1 MADTHALEAQLLFQI
16 LPRVSRSFY
25 LSLRVLPKAL
35 RRPIG
40 LAYLFCRAADTI
52 ADTRLLPRE
61 QRLECLDQYRAAFSA
76 KDFSNS
82 LAIQTDLQTDLALH
96 QENKAER
103 ELLIHVDDCFTFL
116 ATLGPSDQTR
126 IRELVSTLT
135 QGMQMD
141 LTVFPSGEEGQV
153 GKGGQVGQIG
163 ALETRHDLDQYTYF
177 VAGCVGEFWTKV
189 SLDHIPSLRH
199 WDAEEMCTHAVR
211 FGKGLQLTNI
221 LRDMAQDLRIG
232 RCYLPYTDL
241 SALGIEPTQL
251 LHTAT
256 IEQLRPLLDEL
267 LDLTLSYYQ
276 DGWAYT
282 QAIPRREWQMRL
294 ACAWPL
300 LIGVSTLRLLRGSPA
315 LLDPSVRLK
324 IPRARVYRLLLGSL
338 VSVWSNRTLAL
349 HYNSLLA

>member
-1 MADTHALEAQLLFQI
+1 MAATHALEAQLLFQT

-25 LSLRVLPKAL
+25 LSLRVLPKTL

-52 ADTRLLPRE
+52 ADTRLVPRAR
-61 QRLECLDQYRAAFSA
+61 RLECLQQYRAAFSER
-76 KDFSNS
+76 DFAISAS
-82 LAIQTDLQTDLALH
+82 LRTDLADL
-96 QENKAER
+96 QDNQAER
-103 ELLIHVDDCFTFL
+103 DLLLRMSDCFAFL
-116 ATLGPSDQTR
+116 ATLDSTDQGH
-126 IRELVSTLT
+126 IRTLVLALT

-141 LTVFPSGEEGQV
+141 LTVFPSEEE
-153 GKGGQVGQIG
+153 GQVGQIG

-199 WDAEEMCTHAVR
+199 WDAEEMCRRAVR

-221 LRDMAQDLRIG
+221 LRDVAQDLRIG
-232 RCYLPYTDL
+232 RCYLPHTDL
-241 SALGIEPTQL
+241 SALGVEPTQL
-251 LHTAT
+251 LHIAT
-256 IEQLRPLLDEL
+256 IEQVRPLLEEL

-300 LIGVSTLRLLRGSPA
+300 LIGVSTLGLLRGSPS

-338 VSVWSNRTLAL
+338 VSVWSNRMLAL
-349 HYNSLLA
+349 HYNSLLL

>member
-76 KDFSNS
+76 EYFSNNQ
-82 LAIQTDLQTDLALH
+82 AIQTDLALH
-96 QENKAER
+96 QENKSER
-103 ELLIHVDDCFTFL
+103 ELLIHVDDCFAFL

-141 LTVFPSGEEGQV
+141 LTVFPSEEEGQV
-153 GKGGQVGQIG
+153 G

-199 WDAEEMCTHAVR
+199 WDAEKMCTRAVR

-221 LRDMAQDLRIG
+221 LRDIAQDLRIG

-241 SALGIEPTQL
+241 TALGIEPTQL
-251 LHTAT
+251 LQIAT
-256 IEQLRPLLDEL
+256 IEHVRPLLDEL

-276 DGWAYT
+276 DGWTYT

-300 LIGVSTLRLLRGSPA
+300 LIGVSTLRLLRGSSS
-315 LLDPSVRLK
+315 LLDPSIRLK

-349 HYNSLLA
+349 HYKSLLA

>member
-52 ADTRLLPRE
+52 ADTPLVPRVR
-61 QRLECLDQYRAAFSA
+61 RLECLQQYQTAFSER
-76 KDFSNS
+76 DFAICAS
-82 LAIQTDLQTDLALH
+82 LRSDLAGL
-96 QENKAER
+96 QDNQAER
-103 ELLIHVDDCFTFL
+103 ELLVRMSDCFAFL
-116 ATLGPSDQTR
+116 ATLAPNDQGH
-126 IRELVSTLT
+126 IRTLVLTLT

-141 LTVFPSGEEGQV
+141 LTVFPSEEEGQV
-153 GKGGQVGQIG
+153 GKIGQIG

-189 SLDHIPSLRH
+189 SLDHIPSLNH
-199 WDAEEMCTHAVR
+199 WDAEEMCRLAVR

-221 LRDMAQDLRIG
+221 LRDVAQDLRIG
-232 RCYLPYTDL
+232 RCYLPHTDL
-241 SALGIEPTQL
+241 SALGIEPAQL

-256 IEQLRPLLDEL
+256 IEQLRPLLEEL

-300 LIGVSTLRLLRGSPA
+300 LIGVSTLGLLRGSPS

-324 IPRARVYRLLLGSL
+324 IPRSRVYRLLLGSL

>member
-25 LSLRVLPKAL
+25 LSLRILPKAL

-52 ADTRLLPRE
+52 ADTRILLRE
-61 QRLECLDQYRAAFSA
+61 QRLECLGQYRAAFFA
-76 KDFSNS
+76 KDFSDCQ
-82 LAIQTDLQTDLALH
+82 AIQTAVQTDLAPH

-103 ELLIHVDDCFTFL
+103 ELLMHVDDCFTFL
-116 ATLGPSDQTR
+116 ARLSLSDQAR
-126 IRELVSTLT
+126 IRELVLTLT
-135 QGMQMD
+135 RGMQMD
-141 LTVFPSGEEGQV
+141 LTVFPNGEDGQV
-153 GKGGQVGQIG
+153 GV
-163 ALETRHDLDQYTYF
+163 LETRHALDQYTYF

-189 SLDHIPSLRH
+189 SVDHIPSLRH
-199 WDAEEMCTHAVR
+199 WDTEEMCGLAVR

-221 LRDMAQDLRIG
+221 LRDIAQDLRIG
-232 RCYLPYTDL
+232 RCYLPHTDL
-241 SALGIEPTQL
+241 AALGIEPTQL
-251 LHTAT
+251 LRIAT
-256 IEQLRPLLDEL
+256 IEQVRPLLDEL

-282 QAIPRREWQMRL
+282 QAIPIREWQMRL

-300 LIGVSTLRLLRGSPA
+300 LIGASTLRLLRGSPS

-324 IPRARVYRLLLGSL
+324 IPRSRVYRLLLGSL
-338 VSVWSNRTLAL
+338 VSVWSNRTLAF
-349 HYNSLLA
+349 HYNSLLS

>member
-1 MADTHALEAQLLFQI
+1 MADTHALEAQLLFHT

-25 LSLRVLPKAL
+25 FSLRVLPKAL

-40 LAYLFCRAADTI
+40 LAYLLCRAADTI
-52 ADTRLLPRE
+52 ADTRLVLRE
-61 QRLECLDQYRAAFSA
+61 RRLECLQQYRAAFTER
-76 KDFSNS
+76 DFAVSSS
-82 LAIQTDLQTDLALH
+82 LRTDLADL
-96 QENKAER
+96 QDNQAER
-103 ELLIHVDDCFTFL
+103 ELLLCMSDCFAFL
-116 ATLGPSDQTR
+116 ATLDSNDQGN
-126 IRELVSTLT
+126 IRTLVLTLT

-141 LTVFPSGEEGQV
+141 LTVFPSGEEGQA
-153 GKGGQVGQIG
+153 GQIG
-163 ALETRHDLDQYTYF
+163 AFETRHDLDQYTYF

-199 WDAEEMCTHAVR
+199 WDAEEMCTRAVR

-221 LRDMAQDLRIG
+221 LRDVAQDLRMG
-232 RCYLPYTDL
+232 RCYLPHTDL
-241 SALGIEPTQL
+241 SALGVEPTQL
-251 LHTAT
+251 LHIAT
-256 IEQLRPLLDEL
+256 IEQVRPLLEEL

-282 QAIPRREWQMRL
+282 QAIPRREWQLRL
-294 ACAWPL
+294 ACVWPL
-300 LIGVSTLRLLRGSPA
+300 LIGVSTLRLLRGSPS

-349 HYNSLLA
+349 QYNALSA

>member
-1 MADTHALEAQLLFQI
+1 MAETHALEAQLLFQI

-25 LSLRVLPKAL
+25 LSLRILPKAL

-52 ADTRLLPRE
+52 TDTRILLRDH
-61 QRLECLDQYRAAFSA
+61 RLECLGQYRAAFFA
-76 KDFSNS
+76 KNFSDS
-82 LAIQTDLQTDLALH
+82 QALQTVLQTDLAPH

-103 ELLIHVDDCFTFL
+103 ELLMHVEDCFTFF
-116 ATLGPSDQTR
+116 ATLSPSDQAR
-126 IRELVSTLT
+126 IRELVLTLT

-141 LTVFPSGEEGQV
+141 LTVFPSGEEGQ
-153 GKGGQVGQIG
+153 IG
-163 ALETRHDLDQYTYF
+163 VLETRHALDQYTYF

-199 WDAEEMCTHAVR
+199 WNTEEMCRLAVR

-221 LRDMAQDLRIG
+221 LRDMAQDLKIG
-232 RCYLPYTDL
+232 RCYLPHTDL
-241 SALGIEPTQL
+241 AALGIEPTQL
-251 LHTAT
+251 LQTAT
-256 IEQLRPLLDEL
+256 IEQVRPLLDEL

-300 LIGVSTLRLLRGSPA
+300 LIGASTLRLLRSSPS

-324 IPRARVYRLLLGSL
+324 IPRSRVYRLLLGSL
-338 VSVWSNRTLAL
+338 VSVWSNRTLAV
-349 HYNSLLA
+349 HYNSLLS